1 MKKILIT
8 DEIRGMAKDYA
19 MRLLNQEG
27 AIDSLRHLKSQLT
40 GNEAKYVECIIR
52 NLPAIL
58 EMLPWNYT
66 NFHQQHFALFDKGG
80 ARAIDFSHRI
90 LLSDDGGS
98 PKEKA
103 FYMHIVAALKYD
115 VVQQKL
121 FPECVRKMGIRACV
135 YCNAQYTN
143 TVEIEEGGTVKG
155 RYELD
160 HFWPKDEYPF
170 LCISF
175 YNLQPSCSSCNNWKR
190 DEEAKFNLYTDKYE
204 ELNPFTFEL
213 TPASLIRYMLRQ
225 DAAVLDI
232 KLKSKDAE
240 LLSNHLERFHTDNLY
255 KTYADELEVLVW
267 KFKSFNPAFKEQLT
281 DRFKKLFP
289 IHATRNDIIRF
300 LYGFYSKEKDVHKRP
315 LTKVKQDVAK
325 QLGMI

>member
-135 YCNAQYTN
+135 YCNAQYA
-143 TVEIEEGGTVKG
+143 VSAKKG
-155 RYELD
+155 KTLD
-160 HFWPKDEYPF
+160 F
-170 LCISF
+170 
-175 YNLQPSCSSCNNWKR
+175 
-190 DEEAKFNLYTDKYE
+190 
-204 ELNPFTFEL
+204 
-213 TPASLIRYMLRQ
+213 
-225 DAAVLDI
+225 
-232 KLKSKDAE
+232 
-240 LLSNHLERFHTDNLY
+240 
-255 KTYADELEVLVW
+255 
-267 KFKSFNPAFKEQLT
+267 
-281 DRFKKLFP
+281 
-289 IHATRNDIIRF
+289 
-300 LYGFYSKEKDVHKRP
+300 
-315 LTKVKQDVAK
+315 
-325 QLGMI
+325 

>member
-40 GNEAKYVECIIR
+40 GNEAKYVERIIR

-115 VVQQKL
+115 VVQQ
-121 FPECVRKMGIRACV
+121 
-135 YCNAQYTN
+135 
-143 TVEIEEGGTVKG
+143 
-155 RYELD
+155 
-160 HFWPKDEYPF
+160 
-170 LCISF
+170 
-175 YNLQPSCSSCNNWKR
+175 
-190 DEEAKFNLYTDKYE
+190 
-204 ELNPFTFEL
+204 
-213 TPASLIRYMLRQ
+213 
-225 DAAVLDI
+225 
-232 KLKSKDAE
+232 
-240 LLSNHLERFHTDNLY
+240 
-255 KTYADELEVLVW
+255 
-267 KFKSFNPAFKEQLT
+267 
-281 DRFKKLFP
+281 
-289 IHATRNDIIRF
+289 
-300 LYGFYSKEKDVHKRP
+300 
-315 LTKVKQDVAK
+315 
-325 QLGMI
+325 